1 MSAGTRGPGLVP
13 GRSVVVTGAST
24 GIGRAC
30 ALDLDKRGFAVFAAV
45 RKDAD
50 AESLKQAGSDRLETL
65 LLDVT
70 DQASIDAAVKS
81 VAARTDSLYGLV
93 NNAGITVAGP
103 LEYLPVDEVRR
114 QFEVNVF
121 GQIAVT
127 QAFLPLVRK
136 ARGRIVFMSS
146 VGGRVPSAPFLSP
159 YNASKHALES
169 FGDALRVE
177 LAPWDIHVSLV
188 EPGSIA
194 TPIWDKSLSAATEL
208 RKNLPPEAEERYGKA
223 ADKMEKLAEA
233 TGKRGIPP
241 QKVAD
246 KVAHALMSKRPD
258 PRYMVGTDAR
268 VQKTLFTLLT
278 DRGRDRLF
286 ARLSGLRKRSV

>member
-1 MSAGTRGPGLVP
+1 MTERFVL
-13 GRSVVVTGAST
+13 VTGAST

-30 ALDLDKRGFAVFAAV
+30 ALDLDRRGLRVFAGV

-50 AESLKQAGSDRLETL
+50 GEALRRAASDRLEPL
-65 LLDVT
+65 LIDVA
-70 DQASIDAAVKS
+70 DQASIDAGVKVVS
-81 VAARTDSLYGLV
+81 ERTDGLHGLV

-103 LEYLPVDEVRR
+103 LEYLPIEDIRR

-127 QAFLPLVRK
+127 QAFLPLIRK
-136 ARGRIVFMSS
+136 AQGRIVFMSS

-177 LAPWDIHVSLV
+177 LAPWGIRVALI

-194 TPIWDKSLSAATEL
+194 TPIWEKSVTAANEL
-208 RKNLPPEAEERYGKA
+208 RGGMPPESEERYGEA
-223 ADKMEKLAEA
+223 ADKTQKLAEA
-233 TGKRGIPP
+233 TGRRGIPP
-241 QKVAD
+241 KKVAE
-246 KVAHALMSKRPD
+246 KVAHALLSDRPR
-258 PRYMVGTDAR
+258 PRYMVGADALIQNA
-268 VQKTLFTLLT
+268 VFSVLP
-278 DRGRDRLF
+278 DRARDRVF
-286 ARLSGLRKRSV
+286 GRLTGLRGQKD

>member
-1 MSAGTRGPGLVP
+1 MRNVLI
-13 GRSVVVTGAST
+13 TGAST

-30 ALDLDKRGFAVFAAV
+30 ALDLDRRGFHVYAGV

-50 AESLKQAGSDRLETL
+50 GEALQKESSRIEPVVV
-65 LLDVT
+65 DVS
-70 DQASIDAAVKS
+70 DQATIDAAAKQI
-81 VAARTDSLYGLV
+81 DELYGLV

-121 GQIAVT
+121 GHLAVT
-127 QAFLPLVRK
+127 QAFLPKIR
-136 ARGRIVFMSS
+136 ASHGRIVFMSS

-177 LAPWDIHVSLV
+177 LSPWGIEVVLI

-194 TPIWDKSLSAATEL
+194 TPIWDKSVAAATEL
-208 RKNLPPEAEERYGKA
+208 RKGLPPEAEERYGKA
-223 ADKMEKLAEA
+223 ADRATKIAEA
-233 TGKRGIPP
+233 TGRRGIPP
-241 QKVAD
+241 EKVAE
-246 KVAHALMSKRPD
+246 KVALALTAKKPS
-258 PRYMVGTDAR
+258 PRYMIGADAR
-268 VQKTLFTLLT
+268 VQTVMSSVLPDRARDALFS
-278 DRGRDRLF
+278 RLM
-286 ARLSGLRKRSV
+286 GLRKKP